1 MAKYEPFNSR
11 GELVPP
17 SEDDLAA
24 MSPATREHLHG
35 VIEAHKVM
43 AEFEADFAT
52 KQKRIEE
59 LTRTINDAENTLRGF
74 PKVGFM
80 DLWRAAR
87 S

>member
-1 MAKYEPFNSR
+1 
-11 GELVPP
+11 
-17 SEDDLAA
+17 
-24 MSPATREHLHG
+24 
-35 VIEAHKVM
+35 M